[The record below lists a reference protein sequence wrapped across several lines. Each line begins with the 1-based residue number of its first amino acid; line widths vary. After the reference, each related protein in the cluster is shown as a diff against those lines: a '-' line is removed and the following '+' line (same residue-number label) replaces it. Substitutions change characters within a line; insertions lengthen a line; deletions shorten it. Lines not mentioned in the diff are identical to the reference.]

1 MGDRRFGAVL
11 VVGLTLAA
19 AGPLAAQQQPQ
30 TSPAQPSIM
39 NNEDQDVVPITP
51 PPAKPLR
58 HTHTQTAAQAKS
70 TNPDLDT
77 DDELAPSQLKQ
88 PVPAAVS
95 EPGGAATRLPSHP
108 AKHAAS
114 ADPDPTAAAV
124 AKPTAAA
131 RSAGPAGPHV
141 VACSGAFSKDS
152 SHLRLAMIFE
162 TKNVAFSD
170 VDGDGGAKVPATVLF
185 PNDPKRRLEVWWSDP
200 AARRDTYLVV
210 IGGHSAWTAP
220 GGMKLGLT
228 LAQLEKLNHKPF
240 KLKGF
245 DKDGIAKVS
254 NWDGGVLADL
264 PGGCKSGLSLRA
276 DPKTPAD
283 AIGALSAD
291 KEYSSADAA
300 FRAVKP
306 TVSEVLI
313 GY

>member
-1 MGDRRFGAVL
+1 
-11 VVGLTLAA
+11 
-19 AGPLAAQQQPQ
+19 
-30 TSPAQPSIM
+30 M
-39 NNEDQDVVPITP
+39 NSEDQDVSPATP
-51 PPAKPLR
+51 SPAKPPR
-58 HTHTQTAAQAKS
+58 HTHAQTAAQAKS

-88 PVPAAVS
+88 PMPAAVS
-95 EPGGAATRLPSHP
+95 EPGGAAARAPAHP

-114 ADPDPTAAAV
+114 ADTDPTAAAV
-124 AKPTAAA
+124 AKPAAAA
-131 RSAGPAGPHV
+131 RSAGPTGPHV

-152 SHLRLAMIFE
+152 SHLRLAMTFE
-162 TKNVAFSD
+162 TKNVAFTD
-170 VDGDGGAKVPATVLF
+170 VDGDGGAKVPASVLF
-185 PNDPKRRLEVWWSDP
+185 PNDPKRRLEVWWSNP

-210 IGGHSAWTAP
+210 IGGQSTWTAP

-254 NWDGGVLADL
+254 DWDGGVLADL

-276 DPKTPAD
+276 DPKAPAD
-283 AIGALSAD
+283 AVGALSAD
-291 KEYSSADAA
+291 KEYSSTDAA